1 MVKSCTGILVFLMG
15 LCSFSSGP
23 LLQVAKLRTQLSTP
37 VVGSGGLDL
46 AKSAKLIADVRA
58 VDAEGD
64 LTGIDVVV
72 ADEAFLQE
80 SVAMVRQQAEV
91 CTAWI

>member
-1 MVKSCTGILVFLMG
+1 MG

-23 LLQVAKLRTQLSTP
+23 MLQVAKLRAQLSTP

-46 AKSAKLIADVRA
+46 AKAAKLIADIRA

-72 ADEAFLQE
+72 ADEVFLQE